1 MEKTIEERLEIR
13 DRKLELNIL
22 NSEIRSVVKSLES
35 TALTYESKINQYEK
49 NVDNLNNFKDN
60 LPKILTLNEEELDQL
75 IGDTM
80 EDMIKLKFKVSNDI
94 EIKKKER
101 QTLTSEI
108 RRQQEK
114 IIHYLDEKGLMN
126 DAADRAR
133 RGLLSEQARIDVLL
147 SQQSKLRD
155 LISEFNNGKW
165 ETEAF
170 ISITGSKDGRLEVQD
185 IPKALS
191 PWIPPD
197 SLTAYRELPQSTLNQ
212 MYGEFVESIDLNS
225 FFRLCDVIMSVN
237 SNDDF
242 DNNINNNN
250 NNE

>member
-1 MEKTIEERLEIR
+1 MEKTLDERLNIR

-22 NSEIRSVVKSLES
+22 NSEIRSIVKSLEA
-35 TALTYESKINQYEK
+35 TALIYESKINQSEK
-49 NVDNLNNFKDN
+49 NAENVNNFKNN
-60 LPKILTLNEEELDQL
+60 LPKMLTLNEEELEKL

-80 EDMIKLKFKVSNDI
+80 EYIIKLKIKLSNDV
-94 EIKKKER
+94 ESKKKEK
-101 QTLTSEI
+101 QSLTSEI

-147 SQQSKLRD
+147 NEQSKLRD
-155 LISEFNNGKW
+155 LISVFNNGKW

-170 ISITGSKDGRLEVQD
+170 VSIAGSKDGRLEVQD

-191 PWIPPD
+191 AWIPPD
-197 SLTAYRELPQSTLNQ
+197 SLTAYRELLQLTLNKIF
-212 MYGEFVESIDLNS
+212 GESVESIDLQS

-237 SNDDF
+237 SNDDETK
-242 DNNINNNN
+242 NNI
-250 NNE
+250 E